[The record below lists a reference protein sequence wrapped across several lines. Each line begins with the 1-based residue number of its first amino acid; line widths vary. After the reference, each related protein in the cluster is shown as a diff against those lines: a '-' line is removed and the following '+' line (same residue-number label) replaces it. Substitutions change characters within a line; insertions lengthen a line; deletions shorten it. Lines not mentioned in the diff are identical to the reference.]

1 MQYALQT
8 KRKEIQMTKFA
19 KDISQPKKSS
29 MHLVVNKEIENK
41 EMIIKKRA
49 ICIPTCTVRYWT

>member
-19 KDISQPKKSS
+19 NDISQPKKSS
-29 MHLVVNKEIENK
+29 ILEYDASK
-41 EMIIKKRA
+41 
-49 ICIPTCTVRYWT
+49 IPTQACLI